1 MNLHALRLFYVVA
14 STGSVTRASEI
25 LNISQPAI
33 TSQIKKFEQELSLPL
48 LRSQG
53 RGVAL
58 TSAGETVAVMAKRLF
73 GIEQQI
79 QQYAADYSAG
89 LKGRLQIAG
98 TYLPSHYLLPTWIA
112 KFKQVYEQVEMN
124 ILTTNSSD
132 ALNRLLLGEVDCAIY
147 GGLPEDHPETI
158 AAEEL
163 FRDEL
168 WFVVAPNHPY
178 SNQSVSLSDMMKVPF
193 VMREEGSSTRAR
205 LLALCRTY
213 NVTVPQIALQ
223 FNGLN
228 EAIQAVI
235 AGYGA
240 NFVSSLVVKEIVERG
255 ALCRVH
261 VEDIHLENSIAVCTR
276 KGEPLSV
283 TARNFI
289 QTIRS
294 IPLPAATALLKDES
308 GGYAHDAAPSP
319 EFPSASFPSGRN
331 GDMGDARGYRP
342 D

>member
-33 TSQIKKFEQELSLPL
+33 TSQIKKFEQELSLTL

-79 QQYAADYSAG
+79 EQYAVDYSQG
-89 LKGRLQIAG
+89 FRGRIQIAA

-112 KFKQVYEQVEMN
+112 KFKQMYEHVEMN

-132 ALNRLLLGEVDCAIY
+132 ALNKLLLGEVDCAIY
-147 GGLPEDHPETI
+147 GGLPEDHPNAISTEQ
-158 AAEEL
+158 L
-163 FRDEL
+163 FEDEL
-168 WFVVAPNHPY
+168 WFVVAPSHPY
-178 SNQSVSLSDMMKVPF
+178 ANRSVSLSEMVKVPF

-213 NVTVPQIALQ
+213 NAPLPQIALQ

-228 EAIQAVI
+228 EAIQSVI

-240 NFVSSLVVKEIVERG
+240 NFVSSLVVKGIVERG
-255 ALCRVH
+255 ELCRVD
-261 VEDIHLENSIAVCTR
+261 VKDIHLKNMIAICTR
-276 KGEPLSV
+276 KNEPLSA
-283 TARNFI
+283 TAHNFI
-289 QTIRS
+289 QTIRQYPFS
-294 IPLPAATALLKDES
+294 TKPA
-308 GGYAHDAAPSP
+308 GYNKAQ
-319 EFPSASFPSGRN
+319 
-331 GDMGDARGYRP
+331 
-342 D
+342 